1 MRGVEVNCSLQTDG
15 ALKSRI
21 KRVPSRNNRL
31 NNLSELAIVV
41 GGVCVQI
48 AVSFKLTAI
57 EKLNLLRRFDI
68 SDALKEYSE
77 RSLIPPL
84 LHKLILINKLSR

>member
-1 MRGVEVNCSLQTDG
+1 MRGVEVDCSLQTDG

-41 GGVCVQI
+41 GGVWVQI
-48 AVSFKLTAI
+48 AVSFKLIAI
-57 EKLNLLRRFDI
+57 EKLNLLRCFNI
-68 SDALKEYSE
+68 SDDLKEYSE
-77 RSLIPPL
+77 RPLMPPP
-84 LHKLILINKLSR
+84 LHKLILANKLSR